1 MLPTNTKRLKGDKI
15 TYLVMVLCLQVAGG
29 AAPDIFVN
37 KKDEADRIT
46 LQRKKMER
54 TGVID
59 DFC

>member
-1 MLPTNTKRLKGDKI
+1 M